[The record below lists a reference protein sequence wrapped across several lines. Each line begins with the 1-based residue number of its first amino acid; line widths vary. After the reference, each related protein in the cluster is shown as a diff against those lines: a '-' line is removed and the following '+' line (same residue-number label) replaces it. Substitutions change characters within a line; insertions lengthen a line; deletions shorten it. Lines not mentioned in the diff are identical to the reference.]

1 MQKFYW
7 NNPGAPPPPP
17 GSCHAGYRDNRDKGP
32 QPHHQGPGHNYHQ
45 TLTLAIN
52 SNNQPQDYTYIQQ
65 TNNRRAIK
73 TNEAVNIK
81 NNDNEFSSSQH
92 AAKTQSDTQNSIRV
106 QNSEIKNTAK
116 TIHLNSSNDYYIKV
130 NGNKQCI
137 QVNQSYLKDAAC
149 NTNFQGS
156 CSNRVVLKLGD
167 ISPGPGHGAGSV
179 SSELNQRSHIPTQ
192 SRWRVNKTWNE
203 NMKGKYR
210 QSIQAADIFKHDYE
224 NVYDNT
230 KPVSDAKTESKKDSR
245 QTPRSR
251 KKSKHPGNVYRSKS
265 CERVAGVID
274 RLSEKLSISGLEAEP
289 ARAPPTPTPSLLHS
303 KLARAIPCV
312 DIKVVLLLKL
322 DTLHPCSTYFASYIM
337 YFSQTFY
344 FQPGCVSS
352 GGRSSPTES
361 LAYEGVEV
369 GHFVFCIHLTIR
381 LI

>member
-7 NNPGAPPPPP
+7 NNSGAPPPPP
-17 GSCHAGYRDNRDKGP
+17 GYHANRDKGP
-32 QPHHQGPGHNYHQ
+32 EHQQGHSYHQ

-52 SNNQPQDYTYIQQ
+52 SNNHQPHDYTYIQQ

-92 AAKTQSDTQNSIRV
+92 AANKTQSDPQNSIRV
-106 QNSEIKNTAK
+106 QNSEQIKNTATAK

-137 QVNQSYLKDAAC
+137 QVSQSYLQDAAC
-149 NTNFQGS
+149 NQGS
-156 CSNRVVLKLGD
+156 FSNNRVVLKLGD
-167 ISPGPGHGAGSV
+167 ISSGPGHKAGSQV
-179 SSELNQRSHIPTQ
+179 SSEQNQRSHIPTQ

-210 QSIQAADIFKHDYE
+210 QSIQTADIFKHDYE
-224 NVYDNT
+224 NVYDPST
-230 KPVSDAKTESKKDSR
+230 KPVSEAKTESKKDSR

-251 KKSKHPGNVYRSKS
+251 KKSKHPGSNVYRSKS

-274 RLSEKLSISGLEAEP
+274 RLSEKLSISGLEAQEP

-312 DIKVVLLLKL
+312 DIKVVLLLLKL
-322 DTLHPCSTYFASYIM
+322 DTLHPCST
-337 YFSQTFY
+337 
-344 FQPGCVSS
+344 
-352 GGRSSPTES
+352 
-361 LAYEGVEV
+361 
-369 GHFVFCIHLTIR
+369 
-381 LI
+381 

>member
-1 MQKFYW
+1 MSGDAWHWQVNMQKFYW
-7 NNPGAPPPPP
+7 NNSGAPPPPP
-17 GSCHAGYRDNRDKGP
+17 CHAGYRDTRDTRDKASH
-32 QPHHQGPGHNYHQ
+32 PHHQAPGHSYHQ

-52 SNNQPQDYTYIQQ
+52 SNNQPHDYTYIQQ

-92 AAKTQSDTQNSIRV
+92 AAQTQSDPQNSIRV
-106 QNSEIKNTAK
+106 QNSEIKNAAK

-149 NTNFQGS
+149 NPTFQGS

-167 ISPGPGHGAGSV
+167 ISGPGHGTGSV
-179 SSELNQRSHIPTQ
+179 SSELNQRSRIPTQ

-210 QSIQAADIFKHDYE
+210 QSIQTADIFKHDYE

-230 KPVSDAKTESKKDSR
+230 KPLSDVKTESKKDSR

-274 RLSEKLSISGLEAEP
+274 RLSEKLSISGFEAEP
-289 ARAPPTPTPSLLHS
+289 APAPPTPTPSLLHS

-322 DTLHPCSTYFASYIM
+322 DTLHPCSIYFAS
-337 YFSQTFY
+337 
-344 FQPGCVSS
+344 
-352 GGRSSPTES
+352 
-361 LAYEGVEV
+361 
-369 GHFVFCIHLTIR
+369 
-381 LI
+381 